1 MVGSDCSADRGE
13 RKSFSSNLQ
22 HFFLLILSNNFVSYL
37 TAEKYYFTEV
47 IWREF
52 PYLPLLFSNASVCL
66 YTQIL
71 HFILHCRCSVF
82 LSMVTVPFSSPTTLL
97 PFALKALSSGLI
109 KDIALVNLFS
119 LFLYNLLLLLLF
131 IK

>member
-1 MVGSDCSADRGE
+1 MGRGVVGSDCLADRGE

-47 IWREF
+47 IQREF
-52 PYLPLLFSNASVCL
+52 LYLPLFTLFNPSVCL

-71 HFILHCRCSVF
+71 HFILHCGCGVF
-82 LSMVTVPFSSPTTLL
+82 LSVEAVPFSSLTTLL
-97 PFALKALSSGLI
+97 PFAVKVLSSGLI
-109 KDIALVNLFS
+109 KDIALANV
-119 LFLYNLLLLLLF
+119 FLSS
-131 IK
+131 